1 LPLPDG
7 RVNFEA
13 VVSGHSYSGIATA
26 EVILLLKALPLASL
40 HGCQEARRP
49 ILHRG
54 EASEGVDW
62 KQPMRWLMIGLFVS
76 VVALLAASAALVHH
90 VWQERRKHGH
100 TGPSFGRADD
110 VDIETEEA
118 P

>member
-1 LPLPDG
+1 
-7 RVNFEA
+7 
-13 VVSGHSYSGIATA
+13 
-26 EVILLLKALPLASL
+26 
-40 HGCQEARRP
+40 
-49 ILHRG
+49 
-54 EASEGVDW
+54 
-62 KQPMRWLMIGLFVS
+62 MRWLMIGLFVS

-100 TGPSFGRADD
+100 TGHSFGRADD